1 MALGKISPRDVD
13 AKQCGDRHLH
23 LWRDLKLF
31 LLDRCPGIRRRERSS
46 DPALAIAVLQPC
58 DVQLIG
64 GGELRQ
70 SEVTPAGGRRIG
82 RNVDTAERESVPA

>member
-1 MALGKISPRDVD
+1 MARDKISPRDVD
-13 AKQCGDRHLH
+13 AKQCGDRHRH

-31 LLDRCPGIRRRERSS
+31 LLDRCRGIRRERSS